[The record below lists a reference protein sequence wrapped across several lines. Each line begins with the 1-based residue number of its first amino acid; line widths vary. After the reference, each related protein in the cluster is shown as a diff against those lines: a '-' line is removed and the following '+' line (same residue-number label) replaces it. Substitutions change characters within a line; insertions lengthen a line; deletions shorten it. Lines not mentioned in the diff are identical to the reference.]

1 MKSNAAAAVLALGIV
16 VGLFLLGRE
25 LHTGVVEFKE
35 RDRVVTVKGLAER
48 EVDADVVIWPL
59 RFVDAGDDYD
69 ALFASIDEKTSAI
82 VTFLEDA
89 GFDGAAI
96 TATPAEVIDKR
107 AQRYGGGGDIG
118 LRYAATRTV
127 TVHTGEVDRV
137 REAVIRLQEL
147 VRRGVVFESSRPQY
161 LFTRL
166 NDLKPSMIEDAT
178 REARAVA
185 EKFAEDSGS
194 RVGRIR
200 SARQGQFSI
209 TDRDASTP
217 YLKKVRVVST
227 VEYYLA
233 D

>member
-69 ALFASIDEKTSAI
+69 ALFASIDEKTTAV

-89 GFDGAAI
+89 GFDGAEI
-96 TATPAEVIDKR
+96 TVTPAEVIDKR